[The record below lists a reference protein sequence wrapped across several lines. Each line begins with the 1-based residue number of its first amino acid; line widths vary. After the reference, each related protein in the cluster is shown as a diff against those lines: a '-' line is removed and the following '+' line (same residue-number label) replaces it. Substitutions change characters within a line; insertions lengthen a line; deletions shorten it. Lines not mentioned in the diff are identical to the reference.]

1 MHNTSLPVQHGI
13 QANLAQILHQLLQV
27 FLVGL
32 TIGMTRTVVPGLAET
47 EFGLGGQQFFL
58 LTTFVVVF
66 GAVKSVMNLFAGRF
80 SDRFGRK
87 RVLVAGWVAALP
99 IPLLLLYAPNWGWVV
114 AATALLGVNQGLCWS
129 MTLNSKL
136 DMTHLSQKGLVNG
149 MNEFSGYAAVAL
161 AGVVTAWLVDIHG
174 ARQGLFLF
182 GSVVILAGLVLA
194 ILMVKE
200 TRPWAL
206 AHVKETPPGLEET
219 PPNLPLSGEE
229 QDASATAVQERPS
242 PDKGRPGGVSSPSL
256 GQAFLYASWQN
267 RSLLALNQAGLVEK
281 FTDALVWI
289 ILPVWFVSQ
298 HLTLVQ
304 GSSIIGVYALVWG
317 ASQLITG
324 PASDRFGRK
333 PLIVGGMWLCGIG
346 VLLLVL
352 SHSVWLWTLEAGLIG
367 FGMAMLYP
375 TLGAAVADVSPPAQ
389 RGTLLGVYR
398 FWRDFGY
405 AVGALA
411 MGLLAQWAQA
421 LDVTFWLV
429 GGAMLLSGGWVALA
443 FNRG

>member
-1 MHNTSLPVQHGI
+1 MPQLQHGI

-32 TIGMTRTVVPGLAET
+32 TIGMMRTVVPGLAES

-66 GAVKSVMNLFAGRF
+66 GAVKAVMNLFAGRF

-87 RVLVAGWVAALP
+87 RVLVAGWMAALP
-99 IPLLLLYAPNWGWVV
+99 IPFLLLYAPNWGWVV
-114 AATALLGVNQGLCWS
+114 AATALLGINQGLCWS

-136 DMTHLSQKGLVNG
+136 DMTNLNQKGLVNG

-161 AGVVTAWLVDIHG
+161 AGVVTAWLVEVYG
-174 ARQGLFLF
+174 ARLGLFMF
-182 GSVVILAGLVLA
+182 GTTVIVLGLLLAVLV
-194 ILMVKE
+194 IKE

-206 AHVKETPPGLEET
+206 AHTQGIKPAP
-219 PPNLPLSGEE
+219 
-229 QDASATAVQERPS
+229 A
-242 PDKGRPGGVSSPSL
+242 PSL
-256 GQAFLYASWQN
+256 AQAFWYASWQN
-267 RSLLALNQAGLVEK
+267 RNLLALNQAGLVEK

-298 HLTLVQ
+298 NLTLVQ

-324 PASDRFGRK
+324 SASDRFGRK

-352 SHSVWLWTLEAGLIG
+352 THSVWLWTLEAGLIG

-389 RGTLLGVYR
+389 RSTLLGVYR

-405 AVGALA
+405 AVGALS
-411 MGLLAQWAQA
+411 MGLLAQWTQG

-429 GGAMLLSGGWVALA
+429 GVAMLLSGAWVALT
-443 FNRG
+443 FNKE

>member
-1 MHNTSLPVQHGI
+1 MHSVSHPVQHGI
-13 QANLAQILHQLLQV
+13 RANLAQVLHQLLQV

-87 RVLVAGWVAALP
+87 RVLVAGWIAALP

-149 MNEFSGYAAVAL
+149 MNEFSGYAAVAV
-161 AGVVTAWLVDIHG
+161 AGVVTAWLVEVYG

-182 GSVVILAGLVLA
+182 GSVVILTGLVLA

-206 AHVKETPPGLEET
+206 AHTPVSVPF
-219 PPNLPLSGEE
+219 
-229 QDASATAVQERPS
+229 DSAQGTGTAV
-242 PDKGRPGGVSSPSL
+242 PSL
-256 GQAFLYASWQN
+256 AQAFLYASWQN
-267 RSLLALNQAGLVEK
+267 RNLLALNQAGLVEK

-352 SHSVWLWTLEAGLIG
+352 SHTVWLWTLEAGIIG

-389 RGTLLGVYR
+389 RSTLLGVYR

-405 AVGALA
+405 AVGALC
-411 MGLLAQWAQA
+411 MGLLAQWAQG
-421 LDVTFWLV
+421 LNVTFWLV
-429 GGAMLLSGGWVALA
+429 GVAMLLSGAWVALA
-443 FNRG
+443 FNKE

>member
-1 MHNTSLPVQHGI
+1 MPQLQHGI
-13 QANLAQILHQLLQV
+13 HANLAQILHQLLQV

-80 SDRFGRK
+80 ADRFGRK
-87 RVLVAGWVAALP
+87 RVLVAGWMAALP
-99 IPLLLLYAPNWGWVV
+99 IPFLLLYAPNWGWVV
-114 AATALLGVNQGLCWS
+114 AATALLGINQGLCWS

-136 DMTHLSQKGLVNG
+136 DMTHLNQKGLVNG

-161 AGVVTAWLVDIHG
+161 AGVVTAWLVSVYG
-174 ARQGLFLF
+174 ARLGLFVF
-182 GSVVILAGLVLA
+182 GTTVIVTGLMLA

-206 AHVKETPPGLEET
+206 AHIQGIK
-219 PPNLPLSGEE
+219 
-229 QDASATAVQERPS
+229 SAP
-242 PDKGRPGGVSSPSL
+242 SPSL
-256 GQAFLYASWQN
+256 GQAFWYASWQN
-267 RSLLALNQAGLVEK
+267 RNLLALNQAGLVEK

-324 PASDRFGRK
+324 SASDRFGRK

-352 SHSVWLWTLEAGLIG
+352 TETVWLWTLEAGIIG

-389 RGTLLGVYR
+389 RSTLLGVYR

-405 AVGALA
+405 AVGALC
-411 MGLLAQWAQA
+411 MGLLAQWAQG

-429 GGAMLLSGGWVALA
+429 GVAMLLSGAWVALA
-443 FNRG
+443 FNKE

>member
-1 MHNTSLPVQHGI
+1 
-13 QANLAQILHQLLQV
+13 LHQLLQV

-58 LTTFVVVF
+58 LTTFVVTF

-87 RVLVAGWVAALP
+87 RVLVAGWIAAIP

-161 AGVVTAWLVDIHG
+161 AGVVTAWLVEVYG
-174 ARQGLFLF
+174 ARQGLALF
-182 GSVVILAGLVLA
+182 GTVVILAGLILA
-194 ILMVKE
+194 ILMIKE

-206 AHVKETPPGLEET
+206 AHTST
-219 PPNLPLSGEE
+219 SLSAGVPF
-229 QDASATAVQERPS
+229 DSAQGTS
-242 PDKGRPGGVSSPSL
+242 PQPPSL

-267 RSLLALNQAGLVEK
+267 RNLLALNQAGLVEK

-298 HLTLVQ
+298 NLTLVQ
-304 GSSIIGVYALVWG
+304 ASSIIGVYALVWG

-333 PLIVGGMWLCGIG
+333 PLIVGGMWLCGSG

-352 SHSVWLWTLEAGLIG
+352 THSVWLWTLEAGLIG

-405 AVGALA
+405 AVGALC
-411 MGLLAQWAQA
+411 MGLLAQWTQG

-429 GGAMLLSGGWVALA
+429 GVAMLLSGMFVLLG
-443 FNRG
+443 FNLKPN

>member
-1 MHNTSLPVQHGI
+1 MTMRILQVFPPQVFFMPQLQHGI
-13 QANLAQILHQLLQV
+13 HANLAQILHQLLQV

-66 GAVKSVMNLFAGRF
+66 GAVKAVMNLFAGRF

-87 RVLVAGWVAALP
+87 RVLIAGWIAALP

-114 AATALLGVNQGLCWS
+114 AATALLGINQGLCWS

-136 DMTHLSQKGLVNG
+136 DMTNLNQKGLVNG

-161 AGVVTAWLVDIHG
+161 AGVVTAWLVEVYG
-174 ARQGLFLF
+174 ARLGLFMF
-182 GSVVILAGLVLA
+182 GTTVIVLGLLLAVLV
-194 ILMVKE
+194 IKE

-206 AHVKETPPGLEET
+206 AHTQGIKPVP
-219 PPNLPLSGEE
+219 
-229 QDASATAVQERPS
+229 A
-242 PDKGRPGGVSSPSL
+242 PSL
-256 GQAFLYASWQN
+256 GQAFWYASWQN
-267 RSLLALNQAGLVEK
+267 RNLLALNQAGLVEK

-324 PASDRFGRK
+324 SASDRFGRK

-352 SHSVWLWTLEAGLIG
+352 THTVWLWTLEAGLIG

-389 RGTLLGVYR
+389 RSTLLGVYR

-405 AVGALA
+405 AVGALS
-411 MGLLAQWAQA
+411 MGLLAQWTQG

-429 GGAMLLSGGWVALA
+429 GVAMLLSGAWVALT
-443 FNRG
+443 FNKE

>member
-1 MHNTSLPVQHGI
+1 MLIVKVRKIVFMPLHSTSPPVQHGI
-13 QANLAQILHQLLQV
+13 RANLTQILHQLLQV

-32 TIGMTRTVVPGLAET
+32 TIGMTRIVVPGLAKT
-47 EFGLGGQQFFL
+47 EFGLGEQQFFL
-58 LTTFVVVF
+58 LTTFVVTF
-66 GAVKSVMNLFAGRF
+66 GAVKAVMNLFAGRF

-87 RVLVAGWVAALP
+87 RVLVAGWMAALP
-99 IPLLLLYAPNWGWVV
+99 IPLLLLYAPNWSWVV

-149 MNEFSGYAAVAL
+149 INEFSGYAAVAL
-161 AGVVTAWLVDIHG
+161 AGVVTAWLVEVYG
-174 ARQGLFLF
+174 ARQGLALF
-182 GSVVILAGLVLA
+182 GTIVILSGLILA
-194 ILMVKE
+194 ILMIKE

-206 AHVKETPPGLEET
+206 AH
-219 PPNLPLSGEE
+219 
-229 QDASATAVQERPS
+229 ASA
-242 PDKGRPGGVSSPSL
+242 VSASSMPPPSL

-267 RSLLALNQAGLVEK
+267 RNLLALNQAGLVEK

-289 ILPVWFVSQ
+289 ILPMWFVAQ

-304 GSSIIGVYALVWG
+304 ASSIIGVYALLWG
-317 ASQLITG
+317 ASQLLTG

-333 PLIVGGMWLCGIG
+333 PLIVGGMWLCGVG

-352 SHSVWLWTLEAGLIG
+352 THTVWLWTLEAGLIG

-375 TLGAAVADVSPPAQ
+375 TLGAAVADVSPPMQ

-405 AVGALA
+405 AVGALC
-411 MGLLAQWAQA
+411 MGLLAQWAQG
-421 LDVTFWLV
+421 LSVTFWLV
-429 GGAMLLSGGWVALA
+429 GVAMLLSGAWVALA
-443 FNRG
+443 FNKD

>member
-1 MHNTSLPVQHGI
+1 
-13 QANLAQILHQLLQV
+13 LHQLLQV

-32 TIGMTRTVVPGLAET
+32 TIGMTRTVVPGLAKT

-58 LTTFVVVF
+58 LTTFVVTF

-87 RVLVAGWVAALP
+87 RVLVAGWLAALP
-99 IPLLLLYAPNWGWVV
+99 IPFLLLYAPNWGWVV

-136 DMTHLSQKGLVNG
+136 DMTHLNQKGLVNG

-161 AGVVTAWLVDIHG
+161 AGVVTAWLVEIYG
-174 ARQGLFLF
+174 ARQGLALF
-182 GSVVILAGLVLA
+182 GTIVILSGLILA
-194 ILMVKE
+194 ILMIKE

-206 AHVKETPPGLEET
+206 AHAPAV
-219 PPNLPLSGEE
+219 
-229 QDASATAVQERPS
+229 SATSMP
-242 PDKGRPGGVSSPSL
+242 PPSL

-267 RSLLALNQAGLVEK
+267 RNLLALNQAGLVEK

-304 GSSIIGVYALVWG
+304 ASSIIGVYALVWG

-352 SHSVWLWTLEAGLIG
+352 THTVWLWTLEAGVIG

-405 AVGALA
+405 AVGALC
-411 MGLLAQWAQA
+411 MGLLAQWAQG
-421 LDVTFWLV
+421 LEITFWLV
-429 GGAMLLSGGWVALA
+429 GVAMLLSGAWVAAA
-443 FNRG
+443 FNTTLRK

>member
-1 MHNTSLPVQHGI
+1 MPQLQHGI

-87 RVLVAGWVAALP
+87 RVLIAGWIAALP
-99 IPLLLLYAPNWGWVV
+99 IPFLLLYAPNWGWVV
-114 AATALLGVNQGLCWS
+114 AATALLGINQGLCWS

-136 DMTHLSQKGLVNG
+136 DMTNLNQKGLVNG
-149 MNEFSGYAAVAL
+149 LNEFSGYAAVAL
-161 AGVVTAWLVDIHG
+161 AGVVTAWLVEVYG
-174 ARQGLFLF
+174 ARLGLFMF
-182 GSVVILAGLVLA
+182 GSTVIVLGLILAVLV
-194 ILMVKE
+194 VKE

-206 AHVKETPPGLEET
+206 AHVKETPP
-219 PPNLPLSGEE
+219 NLPLSGEG
-229 QDASATAVQERPS
+229 QEVGDFLSSS
-242 PDKGRPGGVSSPSL
+242 PDKGRLGGVSSKQGGVSSPSL
-256 GQAFLYASWQN
+256 SQAFLYASWQN
-267 RSLLALNQAGLVEK
+267 RNLLALNQAGLVEK

-289 ILPVWFVSQ
+289 ILPVWFVAQ
-298 HLTLVQ
+298 NLTLVQ
-304 GSSIIGVYALVWG
+304 ASSIIGIYALVWG

-324 PASDRFGRK
+324 SASDRFGRK

-352 SHSVWLWTLEAGLIG
+352 THSVWLWTLEAGLIG

-389 RGTLLGVYR
+389 RSTLLGVYR

-405 AVGALA
+405 AVGALS
-411 MGLLAQWAQA
+411 MGLLAQWTQG

-429 GGAMLLSGGWVALA
+429 GVAMLLSGAWVALA
-443 FNRG
+443 FTKE

>member
-1 MHNTSLPVQHGI
+1 MSSKRTLKHGI
-13 QANLAQILHQLLQV
+13 RVNLVQVLYQLLQV

-47 EFGLGGQQFFL
+47 EFGLGEQQFFL
-58 LTTFVVVF
+58 LTSFVVVF
-66 GAVKSVMNLFAGRF
+66 GAVKSIMNLLAGRL

-87 RVLVAGWVAALP
+87 SVLIAGWLVAVP
-99 IPLLLLYAPNWGWVV
+99 IPFLLMYAPNWSWVV
-114 AATALLGVNQGLCWS
+114 FATALLGVNQGLCWS

-161 AGVVTAWLVDIHG
+161 AGIATAWLVGIYG
-174 ARQGLFLF
+174 ARLGLLMF
-182 GSVVILAGLVLA
+182 GTVVILLGLVLA
-194 ILMVKE
+194 VFLVRE

-206 AHVKETPPGLEET
+206 AHVSAVPDT
-219 PPNLPLSGEE
+219 SGK
-229 QDASATAVQERPS
+229 AGNAVS
-242 PDKGRPGGVSSPSL
+242 HDGSL
-256 GQAFLYASWQN
+256 GRMFLYASWQDKQ
-267 RSLLALNQAGLVEK
+267 LLALNQAGLVEK

-289 ILPVWFVSQ
+289 ILPVWFLSKG
-298 HLTLVQ
+298 LTLVQ
-304 GSSIIGVYALVWG
+304 ASSVIGVYGVVWG

-324 PASDRFGRK
+324 PASDRYGRK
-333 PLIVGGMWLCGIG
+333 LFVVGGMWLCGIG
-346 VLLLVL
+346 VLLLPLTSTVL
-352 SHSVWLWTLEAGLIG
+352 LWTVEAAMIG

-389 RGTLLGVYR
+389 RSTLLGVYR

-405 AVGALA
+405 AVGALM
-411 MGLLAQWAQA
+411 MGLLAQWAQV

-429 GGAMLLSGGWVALA
+429 GIAMLGSGLIVLLGFKGSLET
-443 FNRG
+443 

>member
-1 MHNTSLPVQHGI
+1 MPQLQHGI
-13 QANLAQILHQLLQV
+13 HANLAQILHQLLQV

-87 RVLVAGWVAALP
+87 RVLIAGWIAALP

-114 AATALLGVNQGLCWS
+114 AATALLGINQGLCWS

-136 DMTHLSQKGLVNG
+136 DMTNLNQKGLVNG

-161 AGVVTAWLVDIHG
+161 AGVVTAWLVEVYG
-174 ARQGLFLF
+174 ARLGLFMF
-182 GSVVILAGLVLA
+182 GTTVIVLGLLLAVLV
-194 ILMVKE
+194 IKE

-206 AHVKETPPGLEET
+206 AHTQGIKPAP
-219 PPNLPLSGEE
+219 
-229 QDASATAVQERPS
+229 A
-242 PDKGRPGGVSSPSL
+242 PSL
-256 GQAFLYASWQN
+256 GQAFWYASWQN
-267 RSLLALNQAGLVEK
+267 RNLLALNQAGLVEK

-298 HLTLVQ
+298 NLTLVQ
-304 GSSIIGVYALVWG
+304 GSSIIGIYALVWG

-324 PASDRFGRK
+324 SASDRFGRK

-352 SHSVWLWTLEAGLIG
+352 SHSVWLWTLEAGIIG

-389 RGTLLGVYR
+389 RSTLLGVYR

-405 AVGALA
+405 AVGALS
-411 MGLLAQWAQA
+411 MGLLAQWAQG
-421 LDVTFWLV
+421 LNVTFWLV
-429 GGAMLLSGGWVALA
+429 GVAMLLSGAWVALA
-443 FNRG
+443 FNKE

>member
-1 MHNTSLPVQHGI
+1 MVFMPLHSTSLPVQHGI
-13 QANLAQILHQLLQV
+13 RANLTQILHQLLQV

-58 LTTFVVVF
+58 LTTFVVTF
-66 GAVKSVMNLFAGRF
+66 GAVKAVMNLFAGRF

-87 RVLVAGWVAALP
+87 RVLVAGWMAAIP
-99 IPLLLLYAPNWGWVV
+99 IPFLLLYAPNWGWVV

-161 AGVVTAWLVDIHG
+161 AGVVTAWLVEVYG
-174 ARQGLFLF
+174 ARQGLALF
-182 GSVVILAGLVLA
+182 GTVVILAGLILA
-194 ILMVKE
+194 ILMIKE

-206 AHVKETPPGLEET
+206 AHAPAVSATSTPP
-219 PPNLPLSGEE
+219 
-229 QDASATAVQERPS
+229 
-242 PDKGRPGGVSSPSL
+242 PSL

-267 RSLLALNQAGLVEK
+267 RNLLALNQAGLVEK

-304 GSSIIGVYALVWG
+304 ASSIIGVYALVWG

-333 PLIVGGMWLCGIG
+333 PLDCRRHVAVRHRCIAAGTDAYRMAVDAGSRINRFRHGNALPHVGRSGRGCQPARATRHITRRLPFLARFRLCRRCAEHGLAG
-346 VLLLVL
+346 TMGARLGRNLL
-352 SHSVWLWTLEAGLIG
+352 AGRG
-367 FGMAMLYP
+367 GN
-375 TLGAAVADVSPPAQ
+375 AAVRRVGCAGIQQGLTPSPP
-389 RGTLLGVYR
+389 
-398 FWRDFGY
+398 
-405 AVGALA
+405 
-411 MGLLAQWAQA
+411 
-421 LDVTFWLV
+421 
-429 GGAMLLSGGWVALA
+429 
-443 FNRG
+443 

>member
-1 MHNTSLPVQHGI
+1 MPTLQHGLH
-13 QANLAQILHQLLQV
+13 ANLAQILHQLLQV

-87 RVLVAGWVAALP
+87 RVLIAGWIAALP
-99 IPLLLLYAPNWGWVV
+99 IPFLLLYAPNWGWVV
-114 AATALLGVNQGLCWS
+114 AATALLGINQGLCWS

-136 DMTHLSQKGLVNG
+136 DMTNLNQKGLVNG

-161 AGVVTAWLVDIHG
+161 AGVVTAWLVEVYG
-174 ARQGLFLF
+174 ARLGLFMF
-182 GSVVILAGLVLA
+182 GTTVIVLGLLLAVLV
-194 ILMVKE
+194 IKE

-206 AHVKETPPGLEET
+206 AHTQGIKPVP
-219 PPNLPLSGEE
+219 
-229 QDASATAVQERPS
+229 A
-242 PDKGRPGGVSSPSL
+242 PSL
-256 GQAFLYASWQN
+256 AQAFWYASWQN
-267 RSLLALNQAGLVEK
+267 RNLLALNQAGLVEK

-298 HLTLVQ
+298 NLTLVQ

-324 PASDRFGRK
+324 SASDRFGRK

-352 SHSVWLWTLEAGLIG
+352 THSVWLWTLEAGLIG

-375 TLGAAVADVSPPAQ
+375 TLGAAVADVSPPAH
-389 RGTLLGVYR
+389 RSTLLGVYR

-405 AVGALA
+405 AVGALS
-411 MGLLAQWAQA
+411 MGLLAQWTQG

-429 GGAMLLSGGWVALA
+429 GVAMLLSGAWVALT
-443 FNRG
+443 FNKE

>member
-1 MHNTSLPVQHGI
+1 MILTKIRKMVFMPLHSPSLPVQHGI
-13 QANLAQILHQLLQV
+13 RANLAQVLHQLLQV

-32 TIGMTRTVVPGLAET
+32 TIGMTRTVVPGLAKT

-58 LTTFVVVF
+58 LTTFVVTF

-87 RVLVAGWVAALP
+87 RVLVAGWLAALP
-99 IPLLLLYAPNWGWVV
+99 IPFLLLYAPNWGWVV

-136 DMTHLSQKGLVNG
+136 DMTHLNQKGLVNG

-161 AGVVTAWLVDIHG
+161 AGVVTAWLVEIYG
-174 ARQGLFLF
+174 ARQGLALF
-182 GSVVILAGLVLA
+182 GTIVILSGLILA
-194 ILMVKE
+194 ILMIKE

-206 AHVKETPPGLEET
+206 AHAPAV
-219 PPNLPLSGEE
+219 
-229 QDASATAVQERPS
+229 SATSMP
-242 PDKGRPGGVSSPSL
+242 PPSL

-267 RSLLALNQAGLVEK
+267 RNLLALNQAGLVEK

-304 GSSIIGVYALVWG
+304 ASSIIGVYALVWG

-352 SHSVWLWTLEAGLIG
+352 THTVWLWTLEAGVIG

-405 AVGALA
+405 AVGALC
-411 MGLLAQWAQA
+411 MGLLAQWAQG
-421 LDVTFWLV
+421 LEITFWLV
-429 GGAMLLSGGWVALA
+429 GVAMLLSGAWVAAA
-443 FNRG
+443 FNTTLRK

>member
-1 MHNTSLPVQHGI
+1 MILIKVRKMVLMPLHRTSPPVQHGI
-13 QANLAQILHQLLQV
+13 RANLMQILHQLLQV

-58 LTTFVVVF
+58 LTTFVVTF

-87 RVLVAGWVAALP
+87 QVLVAGWVAALP
-99 IPLLLLYAPNWGWVV
+99 IPFLLLYAPSWGWVV
-114 AATALLGVNQGLCWS
+114 AATALLGINQGLCWS

-136 DMTHLSQKGLVNG
+136 DMTNLNQKGLVNG
-149 MNEFSGYAAVAL
+149 LNEFSGYAAVAL
-161 AGVVTAWLVDIHG
+161 AGVVTAWLVDVYG

-182 GSVVILAGLVLA
+182 GSVVIFLGLVLA

-206 AHVKETPPGLEET
+206 AHAPAISAASTPP
-219 PPNLPLSGEE
+219 
-229 QDASATAVQERPS
+229 
-242 PDKGRPGGVSSPSL
+242 PSL

-267 RSLLALNQAGLVEK
+267 RNLLALNQAGLVEK

-289 ILPVWFVSQ
+289 ILPVWFVAQ
-298 HLTLVQ
+298 NLTLVQ
-304 GSSIIGVYALVWG
+304 ASSIIGIYALAWG

-352 SHSVWLWTLEAGLIG
+352 THTVWLWTLEAGLIG

-389 RGTLLGVYR
+389 RSTLLGVYR

-405 AVGALA
+405 AVGALC
-411 MGLLAQWAQA
+411 MGLLAQWAQG

-429 GGAMLLSGGWVALA
+429 GVAMLLSGAWVALA
-443 FNRG
+443 FNKE

>member
-1 MHNTSLPVQHGI
+1 MHNPSHSLQHGI

-87 RVLVAGWVAALP
+87 RVLVAGWIAALP

-114 AATALLGVNQGLCWS
+114 SATALLGINQGLCWS

-136 DMTHLSQKGLVNG
+136 DMTNLNQKGLVNG

-161 AGVVTAWLVDIHG
+161 AGVVTAWLVSVYG
-174 ARQGLFLF
+174 ARLGLFMF
-182 GSVVILAGLVLA
+182 GTTVIVLGLLLAVLM
-194 ILMVKE
+194 IKE

-206 AHVKETPPGLEET
+206 AHIQGIKPAP
-219 PPNLPLSGEE
+219 
-229 QDASATAVQERPS
+229 A
-242 PDKGRPGGVSSPSL
+242 PSL
-256 GQAFLYASWQN
+256 GQAFWYASWQN
-267 RSLLALNQAGLVEK
+267 RNLLALNQAGLVEK

-289 ILPVWFVSQ
+289 ILPVWFVAQ
-298 HLTLVQ
+298 NLTLVQ
-304 GSSIIGVYALVWG
+304 ASSIIGVYALVWG

-352 SHSVWLWTLEAGLIG
+352 THTVWLWTLEAGLIG

-389 RGTLLGVYR
+389 RSTLLGVYR

-405 AVGALA
+405 AVGALS
-411 MGLLAQWAQA
+411 MGLLAQWTQG

-429 GGAMLLSGGWVALA
+429 GVAMLLSGAWVALA
-443 FNRG
+443 FIKE

>member
-1 MHNTSLPVQHGI
+1 MSNPLQHGLR
-13 QANLAQILHQLLQV
+13 ANLYQVLLQLLQV

-32 TIGMTRTVVPGLAET
+32 TIGMTRTVIPGLAEK

-58 LTTFVVVF
+58 LTTFVVTF
-66 GAVKSVMNLFAGRF
+66 GAVKALMNLFAGRL
-80 SDRFGRK
+80 SDKLGRK
-87 RVLVAGWVAALP
+87 KVLIAGWLIALP
-99 IPLLLLYAPNWGWVV
+99 IPLLLLYAPSWAWVV
-114 AATALLGVNQGLCWS
+114 FATALLGVNQGLCWS
-129 MTLNSKL
+129 MTLNSTL
-136 DMTHLSQKGLVNG
+136 DMAQLSQKGLVNG
-149 MNEFSGYAAVAL
+149 LNEFSGYAAVGL
-161 AGVVTAWLVDIHG
+161 AGILTAWLVDIYG

-182 GSVVILAGLVLA
+182 GSCVIVAGLLIA
-194 ILMVKE
+194 IFFIKE

-206 AHVKETPPGLEET
+206 AHTANTTATP
-219 PPNLPLSGEE
+219 
-229 QDASATAVQERPS
+229 A
-242 PDKGRPGGVSSPSL
+242 PSL
-256 GQAFLYASWQN
+256 AQAFLYASWQN

-298 HLTLVQ
+298 QLTLVQ
-304 GSSIIGVYALVWG
+304 GSSIVGVYALVWG

-352 SHSVWLWTLEAGLIG
+352 THSAWLWTLEAGLIG

-375 TLGAAVADVSPPAQ
+375 TLGAAVADISPPAQ
-389 RGTLLGVYR
+389 RSTLLGVYR

-405 AVGALA
+405 ALGALC
-411 MGLLAQWAQA
+411 MGLLAQWAQS
-421 LDVTFWLV
+421 LDVTFWWV
-429 GGAMLLSGGWVALA
+429 GLAMLASGLWVALG
-443 FNRG
+443 FRKS

>member
-1 MHNTSLPVQHGI
+1 MILTKIRKMVLMPLHSPSLPVQHGI
-13 QANLAQILHQLLQV
+13 RANLAQVLHQLLQV

-32 TIGMTRTVVPGLAET
+32 TIGMTRTVVPGLAKT

-58 LTTFVVVF
+58 LTTFVVTF

-87 RVLVAGWVAALP
+87 RVLVAGWLAALP
-99 IPLLLLYAPNWGWVV
+99 IPFLLLYAPNWGWVV

-136 DMTHLSQKGLVNG
+136 DMTHLNQKGLVNG

-161 AGVVTAWLVDIHG
+161 AGVVTAWLVEIYG
-174 ARQGLFLF
+174 ARQGLALF
-182 GSVVILAGLVLA
+182 GTIVILSGLILA
-194 ILMVKE
+194 ILMIKE

-206 AHVKETPPGLEET
+206 AHAPAV
-219 PPNLPLSGEE
+219 
-229 QDASATAVQERPS
+229 SATSMP
-242 PDKGRPGGVSSPSL
+242 PPSL

-267 RSLLALNQAGLVEK
+267 RNLLALNQAGLVEK

-304 GSSIIGVYALVWG
+304 ASSIIGVYALVWG

-352 SHSVWLWTLEAGLIG
+352 THSVWLWTLEAGLIG

-405 AVGALA
+405 AVGALC
-411 MGLLAQWAQA
+411 MGLLAQWAQG

-429 GGAMLLSGGWVALA
+429 GVAMLLSGTWVALA
-443 FNRG
+443 FNKE

>member
-1 MHNTSLPVQHGI
+1 MFLYSISLPVQHGI
-13 QANLAQILHQLLQV
+13 RANLAQVLHQLLQV

-58 LTTFVVVF
+58 LTTFVVTF

-87 RVLVAGWVAALP
+87 RVLVAGWIAAIP

-161 AGVVTAWLVDIHG
+161 AGVVTAWLVEIYG
-174 ARQGLFLF
+174 ARQGLALF
-182 GSVVILAGLVLA
+182 GTVVILSGLILA
-194 ILMVKE
+194 ILMIKE

-206 AHVKETPPGLEET
+206 AHTVKETPPS
-219 PPNLPLSGEE
+219 LPLSGEE
-229 QDASATAVQERPS
+229 LRESSHASCSS
-242 PDKGRPGGVSSPSL
+242 PDKGRLGGVSSPSL

-267 RSLLALNQAGLVEK
+267 RNLLALNQAGLVEK

-289 ILPVWFVSQ
+289 ILPVWFVAQ

-304 GSSIIGVYALVWG
+304 ASSIIGVYALVWG

-324 PASDRFGRK
+324 SASDRFGRK

-352 SHSVWLWTLEAGLIG
+352 THSVWLWTLEAGLIG

-405 AVGALA
+405 AVGALC
-411 MGLLAQWAQA
+411 MGLLAQWAQG

-429 GGAMLLSGGWVALA
+429 GVAMLLSGTWVALA
-443 FNRG
+443 FNKE